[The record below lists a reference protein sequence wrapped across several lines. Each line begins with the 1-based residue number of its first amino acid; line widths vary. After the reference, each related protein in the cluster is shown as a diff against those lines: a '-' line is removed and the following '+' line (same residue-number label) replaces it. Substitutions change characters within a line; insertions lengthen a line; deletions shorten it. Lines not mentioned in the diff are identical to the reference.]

1 MEKPISK
8 KQAYLMYIAS
18 LLIVGTIGLFRRA
31 IPLSSGLLAF
41 VRGLLGALSLII
53 FVKLRGGCIRR
64 GAGQRTCLLLFL
76 TGVVLSFNWMLLFE
90 AYTCTTVAAATLC
103 YYFEPTIV
111 LLLSPL
117 LFGERLTAKKL
128 ICAALAIV
136 GMVFVS
142 GVTEQGGL
150 PAGHLKGVAYGLGAA
165 CLYAAVVILNKKI
178 TGVDPYE
185 KTIIEL
191 GAAAITML
199 PYLLLTE
206 NLRAVRLDG
215 RTIVLLLI
223 VGIVYT
229 GLTYALYFGS
239 MEVLKAQTI
248 AILSYLDPVVALLVS
263 IVLRHEPMSAA
274 GLLGAALILGAA
286 LFSEYEPRGREAET
300 GPEN

>member
-41 VRGLLGALSLII
+41 VRGLLGALSLIV
-53 FVKLRGGCIRR
+53 FVKLRGGRIRR
-64 GAGQRTCLLLFL
+64 GMGRRTCLLLFL

-90 AYTCTTVAAATLC
+90 AYTYTTVAAATLC

-117 LFGERLTAKKL
+117 LFGEKLTAKKL

-136 GMVFVS
+136 GMVFIS

-206 NLRAVRLDG
+206 DLRSVRLDG

-263 IVLRHEPMSAA
+263 IVLLHEPMSAA

-286 LFSEYEPRGREAET
+286 LFSEYEPRGKEAET